1 MLNLIDLNNK
11 LNFDYELS
19 KNNEKINNEL
29 IIKKTNNS
37 VVTLKLVNK
46 IKKGNIIDDNAHV
59 ELFNKMQI
67 IYNIEKNTEKIRLF
81 GDTYKIQTKTE

>member
-46 IKKGNIIDDNAHV
+46 IKNINIIDDNAHV

-81 GDTYKIQTKTE
+81 GDIYIIQTKTE

>member
-29 IIKKTNNS
+29 IIKKSNNS

-81 GDTYKIQTKTE
+81 GDIYKIQTKTE